1 MHIIFA
7 ISISY
12 IYVFARFTVDKDEGA
27 DADGGV

>member
-1 MHIIFA
+1 MHIIFV

-27 DADGGV
+27 DAGGGV

>member
-12 IYVFARFTVDKDEGA
+12 IYKFARFTVDKDDGAEG
-27 DADGGV
+27 GGV